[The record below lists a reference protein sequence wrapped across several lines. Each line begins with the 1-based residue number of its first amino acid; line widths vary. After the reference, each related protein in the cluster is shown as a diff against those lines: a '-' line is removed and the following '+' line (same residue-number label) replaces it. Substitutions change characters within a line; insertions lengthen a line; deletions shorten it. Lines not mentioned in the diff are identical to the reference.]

1 METHEALETRHLQD
15 LTSVADPRLAPVA
28 AGGQPE
34 QAVATLTTVVA
45 GEGDAPPRYRTRLQ
59 RFDLAAASAAL
70 AAGAEAPT
78 PTGGRPLTNGERDT
92 APRWSPDGAR
102 VAFLR
107 SWLEPTGS
115 FGPAQL
121 AVIDVDGG
129 EARTLTTWA
138 TPVLAHVWLDDRTL
152 LVATRGDRVDDDA
165 KRGLGRTVNRRRH
178 RMDGAGFAPVG
189 PVDLVRVPLGG
200 AAPQVVATLDHEPGG
215 LTVAAAGRTAH
226 LAWFAPANDGEHDE
240 GLARLWTATLGRGR
254 ATTPNDVLGV
264 AIRGGAPAWS
274 PGRGQ
279 LAFLAP
285 SDLHGR
291 GRPTSAWVVAAGGG
305 DPERS
310 SDADVEASPS
320 AGGDARYGAYPATP
334 AWTADGTGLVVIA
347 NRAGRSGL
355 ERVALA
361 GGDGHGDAD
370 ARTAGDFVTT
380 AFDGDERWTLAVVET
395 PTSPGELVLVGPD
408 GTTARLSAANDAW
421 VARHRPR
428 AFEARTLARPDGGAV
443 AYGVLAP
450 KRPRRDRAVVV
461 QVHGGPHTNDG
472 WGFRFEF
479 QRLAAAGYA
488 VVWLN
493 PRGSSSYGEAHATA
507 MLRRYG
513 TVDADDVLAVVD
525 DVLAHHARPDA
536 PVHLTGGS
544 YGGFMTNW
552 LVGHTDRFRSAV
564 TQRSICNWVSFFG
577 TADIGPGFTEGEV
590 GDAPWRDLEAL
601 WRQSPLAY
609 VEHVVTPTL
618 VLHSENDHRCPIEQA
633 EQWFGALE
641 RLGRAETRLVRFPDE
656 GHELSRSGRPDRRVQ
671 RIDLILEWFRTH
683 A

>member
-1 METHEALETRHLQD
+1 MDPHEALETRHLLD
-15 LTSVADPRLAPVA
+15 LAYVADPRLAPVA
-28 AGGQPE
+28 DGDRPT
-34 QAVATLTTVVA
+34 QAVATLTTVVP
-45 GEGDAPPRYRTRLQ
+45 GEGDAPPRYRTRLH
-59 RFDLAAASAAL
+59 RFDLSAAAAAL
-70 AAGAEAPT
+70 ATGAEAPA
-78 PTGGRPLTNGERDT
+78 PTGGRPFTNGERDT
-92 APRWSPDGAR
+92 APRWSPDSAR

-107 SWLEPTGS
+107 AALEPSGG

-129 EARTLTTWA
+129 EAQTLTDWK
-138 TPVLAHVWLDDRTL
+138 TPVLDHAWLDARTL
-152 LVATRGDRVDDDA
+152 MAVTRGDRVDEDA
-165 KRGLGRTVNRRRH
+165 KRGLGRRVDRRRH
-178 RMDGAGFAPVG
+178 RMDGAGFAPAG
-189 PVDLVRVPLGG
+189 PVDLVRVPLDGG
-200 AAPQVVATLDHEPGG
+200 SPRVVATLDHEPED
-215 LTVAAAGRTAH
+215 LSVANVGRTAH
-226 LAWFAPANDGEHDE
+226 LAWFAPADDAEHDE
-240 GLARLWTATLGRGR
+240 ARARLWTATLGRGR
-254 ATTPNDVLGV
+254 ASTPKDVLGA
-264 AIRGGAPAWS
+264 AISGWSPAWS
-274 PGRGQ
+274 PDGSR
-279 LAFLAP
+279 LAFLAAN
-285 SDLHGR
+285 DLYGL
-291 GRPTSAWVVAAGGG
+291 GRPTCAWVVEAAGG
-305 DPERS
+305 DPQRV

-334 AWTADGTGLVVIA
+334 AWTAAGDGLVLIA

-361 GGDGHGDAD
+361 GAGGA
-370 ARTAGDFVTT
+370 AERTAGDFVTT
-380 AFDGDERWTLAVVET
+380 SFDGDEHWTLAVVET
-395 PTSPGELVLVGPD
+395 PTAPGELVLVGPD
-408 GTTARLSAANDAW
+408 GASARLSAANDAW
-421 VARHRPR
+421 VGRHEPRPIL
-428 AFEARTLARPDGGAV
+428 ARTVARPDGGEV

-513 TVDADDVLAVVD
+513 TIDADDVLAVVD
-525 DVLAHHARPDA
+525 DVLAHHARRDA

-577 TADIGPGFTEGEV
+577 TADIGPFFTEGEV

-601 WRQSPLAY
+601 WRQSPLAH
-609 VEHVVTPTL
+609 VEQVVTATL

-633 EQWFGALE
+633 EQWFGALK
-641 RLGRAETRLVRFPDE
+641 RLGRAETRFVRFPDE
-656 GHELSRSGRPDRRVQ
+656 GHELSRSGRPDRRMQ
-671 RIDLILEWFRTH
+671 RIDLILDWFQTH

>member
-1 METHEALETRHLQD
+1 MDPQEALETRHLLD
-15 LTSVADPRLAPVA
+15 LAYVADPRMAPLVA
-28 AGGQPE
+28 GDRPTL
-34 QAVATLTTVVA
+34 AVATLTTVVP

-59 RFDLAAASAAL
+59 RFDLAVAASAL
-70 AAGAEAPT
+70 ATAAKTPV

-107 SWLEPTGS
+107 ATLEPAGS
-115 FGPAQL
+115 FTPAQL
-121 AVIDVDGG
+121 AVIDVGGG
-129 EARTLTTWA
+129 EARTLTRWP
-138 TPVLAHVWLDDRTL
+138 TPVLAHAWLDDRTL
-152 LVATRGDRVDDDA
+152 LVATRGDRVDQDA
-165 KRGLGRTVNRRRH
+165 KRGLGRPVDRRRH

-189 PVDLVRVPLGG
+189 PVDLVRVPLDGG
-200 AAPQVVATLDHEPGG
+200 APQVVATLEHEPDG
-215 LTVAAAGRTAH
+215 LIVAPVGRTAH
-226 LAWFAPANDGEHDE
+226 LAWFAPADDTEHDE
-240 GLARLWTATLGRGR
+240 GLARLWTAALGRGR
-254 ATTPNDVLGV
+254 MSTPKDLLGV
-264 AIRGGAPAWS
+264 ALRGGAPAWS
-274 PGRGQ
+274 PDRTR

-285 SDLHGR
+285 NDLHGL
-291 GRPTSAWVVAAGGG
+291 GRPTSAWVVAASGGR
-305 DPERS
+305 PERVG
-310 SDADVEASPS
+310 DADVEASPS

-334 AWTADGTGLVVIA
+334 AWTSDGDGLVVIA

-355 ERVALA
+355 ERIARVAA
-361 GGDGHGDAD
+361 GSADVRTSGDL
-370 ARTAGDFVTT
+370 VTT
-380 AFDGDERWTLAVVET
+380 AFGGDERWTLAVVET
-395 PTSPGELVLVGPD
+395 PTAPGELVLVGPD
-408 GTTARLSAANDAW
+408 GATARLSTANDAW
-421 VARHRPR
+421 VARHAPRPS
-428 AFEARTLARPDGGAV
+428 AARTLARPDGGAV
-443 AYGVLAP
+443 AYGVLTP
-450 KRPRRDRAVVV
+450 KRPRRDRAIVV

-577 TADIGPGFTEGEV
+577 TADIGPFFTEDEV

-601 WRQSPLAY
+601 WRQSPLAH

-618 VLHSENDHRCPIEQA
+618 VLHSEHDHRCPIEQA
-633 EQWFGALE
+633 EQWFGALK

-656 GHELSRSGRPDRRVQ
+656 GHELSRSGRPDRRMQ